1 MKIFGKRK
9 SSKATDESPG
19 TPNTNNEIS
28 SSTNKKELDESDV
41 EDENVASYF
50 ASSEPLTGSLKK
62 KKKKVKPA
70 NQQPNGDDIQALLV
84 SNNMLMYE
92 CCDFYEYI
100 IYYMLTKLSTFVFS
114 YQ

>member
-9 SSKATDESPG
+9 SSKATDASP
-19 TPNTNNEIS
+19 TTDKNTNNEI

-50 ASSEPLTGSLKK
+50 ASSEPLTGSSKK

-84 SNNMLMYE
+84 SNNMLTYE
-92 CCDFYEYI
+92 CCD
-100 IYYMLTKLSTFVFS
+100 L
-114 YQ
+114 

>member
-9 SSKATDESPG
+9 SSKATDASP
-19 TPNTNNEIS
+19 TTDKNTNNEI
-28 SSTNKKELDESDV
+28 STNKKELDESDV

-50 ASSEPLTGSLKK
+50 ASSEPLTGSSKK

-84 SNNMLMYE
+84 SNNMLMYSIVVYDVNNNIV
-92 CCDFYEYI
+92 CI
-100 IYYMLTKLSTFVFS
+100 
-114 YQ
+114 